1 MDDKEELIKELQWVK
16 YRIQILDMI
25 EERLI
30 MMRQLV
36 VEAFENDLS
45 KAEREE
51 IGRQIQKLQQ
61 EIMLLEMENTN
72 EQ

>member
-16 YRIQILDMI
+16 YRIQLLNMI
-25 EERLI
+25 EERLLI
-30 MMRQLV
+30 MRQLA